1 MKDVKKQKKP
11 FIICK
16 YQPVKFT
23 IGLWVIEFNATFNN
37 ISVTYRGSQFLMEEI
52 GVLEENRRPVASH

>member
-1 MKDVKKQKKP
+1 VKKKTKKT
-11 FIICK
+11 FIIYI

-37 ISVTYRGSQFLMEEI
+37 ISVTYRGSQFLMEET
-52 GVLEENRRPVASH
+52 GVLEENHRPVASH